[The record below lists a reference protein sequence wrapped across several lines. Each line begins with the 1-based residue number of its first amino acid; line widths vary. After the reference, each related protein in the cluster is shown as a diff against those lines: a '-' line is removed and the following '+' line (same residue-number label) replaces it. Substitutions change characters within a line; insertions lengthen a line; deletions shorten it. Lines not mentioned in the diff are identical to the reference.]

1 MNIELKKDRI
11 KFLIHTS
18 NGYETT
24 LAKIVKVNGRLYA
37 IHGFFNSHKKFSSN
51 ILTLS
56 EFTTGRKIDDFV
68 INKNIPI
75 IGLMVATIIKVER
88 TNNLDEVIKQFPS
101 VNKLTD
107 KTEKK
112 VYDLGNW
119 EIKNNEL
126 TLEKM

>member
-1 MNIELKKDRI
+1 MNIELKKGRI

-24 LAKIVKVNGRLYA
+24 LAKVVKVNGRLYA
-37 IHGFFNSHKKFSSN
+37 IHGFFNSHKKFSSS

-75 IGLMVATIIKVER
+75 IGLMVQTIVQIER
-88 TNNLDEVIKQFPS
+88 TNNFDEAIKQFPS
-101 VNKLTD
+101 INKLTN

-112 VYDLGNW
+112 VYDLGSW
-119 EIKNNEL
+119 VIKNNEL
-126 TLEKM
+126 TLEKI